1 MPTNF
6 NTLKNLYDNN
16 QFVDLINDPDG
27 IYWLKLRSISRAPQ
41 LRELCRRAGIDYEG
55 IGYRQLFK
63 HIYDNRPK
71 EQASEELIKDLY
83 EEERG
88 KRRENEDYLI
98 SQLYQMKAFDW
109 GGLYQNSLERT
120 IVNNYVKQIQGWD
133 ELNSAIDNEIHMS
146 MQGYVRCSWY
156 NHWTSIIIED
166 IFKDHPKVL
175 PAVGRVKKVDFFIA
189 DFPYDLKVTYFPDGY
204 MKELR
209 KDAGLSPEF
218 TELKGFCRQEGIWYD
233 RDKSKRELFPEL
245 LAKISEYP
253 TESACDFIQSFAATR
268 KQFVRSTI
276 QDPTRL
282 KVWLYENQG
291 VRRFDAASRFYL
303 ILVNIDNLEVSWR
316 LKRNK
321 KLLADT
327 INSHLDQISR
337 EHIEKLGIHFDWQ
350 GRVYETYADILFVV
364 VHR

>member
-71 EQASEELIKDLY
+71 EQAIEELIKDLY

-88 KRRENEDYLI
+88 KRRESEDYLI
-98 SQLYQMKAFDW
+98 SQLYQMKVFDW

-175 PAVGRVKKVDFFIA
+175 PAVGRVKKVDFFIT

-209 KDAGLSPEF
+209 KDAGLRPEF
-218 TELKGFCRQEGIWYD
+218 TELKGFCRQD

-253 TESACDFIQSFAATR
+253 TGSARDFIQSFEATR

-282 KVWLYENQG
+282 KIWLYENQG

-303 ILVNIDNLEVSWR
+303 ILVDIDNLEESWR

-327 INSHLDQISR
+327 INSHLDQVSR
-337 EHIEKLGIHFDWQ
+337 EHIEKLGINFDWQ
-350 GRVYETYADILFVV
+350 GRLYETYADILFVV
-364 VHR
+364 VRR